1 MRQKVSARIAGF
13 EKQPGSPSTPTRLPM
28 HSTDTELLQMVAQRD
43 RAAFEALY
51 RRYRRRLFGF
61 VARWVPDV
69 ETVEEVVDDT
79 LFAVWKDAEKFQG
92 RSRVSTWVFGIAH
105 HQAMAALRRRRE
117 EESLDES
124 PEQVGEDPE
133 LGAVIARGALRRAL
147 DELSPEH
154 RAVVTL
160 TYYEGC
166 SYPEIAEIL
175 DCPVST
181 VKTRMFF
188 ARKKLRKSLQRGGL
202 RGGVRAEKS
211 SHGF

>member
-1 MRQKVSARIAGF
+1 
-13 EKQPGSPSTPTRLPM
+13 M
-28 HSTDTELLQMVAQRD
+28 HLTDTELLRLVAQRD

-51 RRYRRRLFGF
+51 RRYHRRLFGF
-61 VARWVPDV
+61 VARWVSDV

-79 LFAVWKDAEKFQG
+79 LFAVWKGAERFEG

-105 HQAMAALRRRRE
+105 HQALATLRKHRDE
-117 EESLDES
+117 EPLEESQ
-124 PEQVGEDPE
+124 EQAGEDPE
-133 LGAVIARGALRRAL
+133 LGAVIARGTLKRAL

-175 DCPVST
+175 DCPLST

-188 ARKKLRKSLQRGGL
+188 ARKKLRKFLQRGGL
-202 RGGVRAEKS
+202 KSGLRTRMS
-211 SHGF
+211 SHGL